1 MDRTDPLASPDDHE
15 AVPGPRQPLEDAPIR
30 VPEHPRV
37 SANVELVGALPDS
50 GYEEAQWLVRRDDR
64 FVQVTELLYRVAEHA
79 DGRRTLDEIAERV
92 TESTPWL
99 VSGDNVRLLLQR
111 TLIPLGIVAGEGAAS
126 ASSARPDPGSALGL
140 TVRKSLLPAW
150 AIERATHWLQ
160 YLFAP
165 PALVPLLVLIVAAHV
180 WVYATSGLG
189 GGIRS
194 VLENP
199 SLLLAALG
207 IVALSGFAHEFG
219 HAAAL
224 RYGGG
229 RVGGMGVGLYLFF
242 PAFYTDTTDNY
253 RLDRRSRVRTDLGG
267 FYFHLIFAFLLIYL
281 YAVTGWGFLLVV
293 VFLINLDVLY
303 QLVPFVRLDGYWV
316 LADLT
321 GIPDFFSLMTP
332 FLGSLLPGGRWRG
345 ARLPPLKPWVRRVF
359 LAYALLTLPVLGLMV
374 GLFLVQGPR
383 VTSLLLG
390 TLAEQATTVAGA
402 VRAGDVLGAA
412 AGAASGL
419 VLALPLLGLA
429 YLVHRLVVRP
439 VRTLWG
445 RRRRGAAAFVLVV
458 AALLAAH
465 WVSRLDPGV
474 RGPLF

>member
-1 MDRTDPLASPDDHE
+1 
-15 AVPGPRQPLEDAPIR
+15 
-30 VPEHPRV
+30 
-37 SANVELVGALPDS
+37 
-50 GYEEAQWLVRRDDR
+50 
-64 FVQVTELLYRVAEHA
+64 
-79 DGRRTLDEIAERV
+79 
-92 TESTPWL
+92 
-99 VSGDNVRLLLQR
+99 
-111 TLIPLGIVAGEGAAS
+111 
-126 ASSARPDPGSALGL
+126 
-140 TVRKSLLPAW
+140 
-150 AIERATHWLQ
+150 
-160 YLFAP
+160 
-165 PALVPLLVLIVAAHV
+165 
-180 WVYATSGLG
+180 
-189 GGIRS
+189 
-194 VLENP
+194 
-199 SLLLAALG
+199 
-207 IVALSGFAHEFG
+207 
-219 HAAAL
+219 
-224 RYGGG
+224 
-229 RVGGMGVGLYLFF
+229 
-242 PAFYTDTTDNY
+242 
-253 RLDRRSRVRTDLGG
+253 
-267 FYFHLIFAFLLIYL
+267 
-281 YAVTGWGFLLVV
+281 
-293 VFLINLDVLY
+293 
-303 QLVPFVRLDGYWV
+303 
-316 LADLT
+316 
-321 GIPDFFSLMTP
+321 MTP